1 MEKKTPAQ
9 ILKWIL
15 VHFPELI
22 AGAALVFAVT
32 LTVINA
38 FTRYFLSFTIK
49 GSDELNI
56 LAFGWMVFLGC
67 ASAYRQK
74 LHYGI
79 DLLVNSLPS
88 KGQAVMRVVA
98 ELFSFVILVIMCYL
112 SVILFN
118 KVGTKILT
126 ATRISYKYFDAAM
139 VVGFGLMAFYSLLAL
154 IEDIRNFPKA
164 WRGERKKEK
173 EEVE

>member
-1 MEKKTPAQ
+1 MKNKTPAK
-9 ILKWIL
+9 IVKWIL
-15 VHFPELI
+15 VHLPELI
-22 AGAALVFAVT
+22 AGAALVFAVS

-56 LAFGWMVFLGC
+56 IAFGWMVFLGC

-79 DLLVNSLPS
+79 DLVVNSLP
-88 KGQAVMRVVA
+88 KEAQALVKVIA
-98 ELFSFVILVIMCYL
+98 ELMSFVILVIMCYL
-112 SVILFN
+112 SVVLFQ

-139 VVGFGLMAFYSLLAL
+139 VAGFGLMAFYSLQAL
-154 IEDIRNFPKA
+154 IEDIRALPAALREKKD
-164 WRGERKKEK
+164 KKEDAK
-173 EEVE
+173 

>member
-1 MEKKTPAQ
+1 MKNKSPAE
-9 ILKWIL
+9 IGKWII
-15 VHFPELI
+15 VHLPELI

-56 LAFGWMVFLGC
+56 IAFGWMVFLGC

-79 DLLVNSLPS
+79 DLVVNSLP
-88 KGQAVMRVVA
+88 KKAQAFTKIIA
-98 ELFSFVILVIMCYL
+98 ELMSFAILAIMCYL
-112 SVILFN
+112 STILFQ

-154 IEDIRNFPKA
+154 IEDIRALPA
-164 WRGERKKEK
+164 ALRGKNEKKEDN
-173 EEVE
+173 